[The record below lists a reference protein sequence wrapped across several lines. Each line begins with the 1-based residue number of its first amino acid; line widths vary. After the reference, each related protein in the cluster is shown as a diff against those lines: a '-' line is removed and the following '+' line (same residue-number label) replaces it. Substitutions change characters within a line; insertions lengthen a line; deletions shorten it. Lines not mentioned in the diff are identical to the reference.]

1 MNSDVGT
8 LHIVGLGKAYRRYA
22 HPSGRILEWLG
33 AGPRH
38 TLTWILRNIQFKIH
52 PGESVG
58 LIGRNGAGK
67 STLLKLITGVSTPT
81 EGTVTMTGKVA
92 ALLELGLGF
101 HPEFTG
107 RQNVYMQ
114 GYLQG
119 FGREQMDALM
129 ASIVA
134 FAEIGDYLDRPVR
147 IYSSG
152 MQVRLAFSVATAVRP
167 DILIVDEALSVG
179 DAYFQHK
186 CFDRIRSYRAQGT
199 TLLFVSH
206 DPGAVKTLCDRA
218 VLIDGG
224 AIRLDGNPVDVL
236 DYYNAL
242 IAPDAMDSAIRQGS
256 QGGAGTR
263 SGNGIVR
270 ISAADIL
277 SAGKSMRAVV
287 AGQAVHIQV
296 QVQAHQALPEFTV
309 GLLIKDRLGNDVFGT
324 NTHHMMRPL
333 GPTLPGDVTTI
344 DFQLPALALGPG
356 HYSITLAAHASSDH
370 LAGSYDWWERALV
383 FQVLPA
389 ADIHTIGICH
399 MPVSCQTTTC
409 HAAPQ

>member
-1 MNSDVGT
+1 MGT
-8 LHIVGLGKAYRRYA
+8 LNINGLGKAYRQYK

-33 AGPRH
+33 ASPRH
-38 TLTWILRNIQFKIH
+38 TLTWVLRDINLQIK

-67 STLLKLITGVSTPT
+67 STLLKLITGVSAPT
-81 EGTVTMTGKVA
+81 EGTAKLTGRVS

-119 FGREQMDALM
+119 LSQAQIDELM
-129 ASIVA
+129 PSIAA
-134 FAEIGDYLDRPVR
+134 FAEIGDYLERPVR

-152 MQVRLAFSVATAVRP
+152 MQVRLAFSVATALRP
-167 DILIVDEALSVG
+167 DILIVDEALAVG

-186 CFDRIRSYRAQGT
+186 CFDRIRTYRKQGT

-206 DPGAVKTLCDRA
+206 DPGAVKSLCDRA
-218 VLIDGG
+218 VLIEGG
-224 AIRLDGNPVDVL
+224 RIVLDGKPADVL

-242 IAPDAMDSAIRQGS
+242 ISPQAIDNAIREGTPDGS
-256 QGGAGTR
+256 GIR
-263 SGNGIVR
+263 SGSGAVR
-270 ISAADIL
+270 IRQADML
-277 SAGKSMRAVV
+277 SKGKSMRALV
-287 AGQAVHIQV
+287 AGQSLSIHLDLHV
-296 QVQAHQALPEFTV
+296 QQNLDDFTV

-324 NTHHMMRPL
+324 NTHHMEQAL
-333 GPTLPGDVTTI
+333 GPVTSGENKQI
-344 DFQLPALALGPG
+344 YFDFPSLALGPG

-370 LAGSYDWWERALV
+370 LAGNYDWWERALV
-383 FQVLPA
+383 FQVMPA
-389 ADIHTIGICH
+389 EGIHTIGICH
-399 MPVSCQTTTC
+399 MPLTFRQETITKL
-409 HAAPQ
+409 